1 MAHPRRPPSGSALSV
16 IFAIGLA
23 LVTRVMKDDR
33 GAEVL
38 QLRETAE
45 GLRVAPSQTGA
56 EVAKLAD
63 APDLGSG
70 AARHRGSSPLLG
82 TSITRDDQQTT
93 GRLAACIPSAPPDLI
108 PETVSLPGTRLLEP
122 DVKRVNS
129 IRIYQ
134 DFRGGAFS
142 GSTR

>member
-1 MAHPRRPPSGSALSV
+1 
-16 IFAIGLA
+16 
-23 LVTRVMKDDR
+23 MKDDR

-45 GLRVAPSQTGA
+45 ALMILLFRSGA

-82 TSITRDDQQTT
+82 TSFTRDDQQTT
-93 GRLAACIPSAPPDLI
+93 KRLEAGIPSAPPDLI

>member
-1 MAHPRRPPSGSALSV
+1 MAHPLRSPSGSALYV
-16 IFAIGLA
+16 IFAVGLA
-23 LVTRVMKDDR
+23 LATRVMRDDR

-45 GLRVAPSQTGA
+45 GLTLQLPQTRA

-82 TSITRDDQQTT
+82 TSFTRDPQQTI
-93 GRLAACIPSAPPDLI
+93 GRLAAGITLAPPDLT
-108 PETVSLPGTRLLEP
+108 PETVSLPRTRLQEP
-122 DVKRVNS
+122 DVKRVN
-129 IRIYQ
+129 
-134 DFRGGAFS
+134 
-142 GSTR
+142 